1 MTCGISFTK
10 PNVKNVKWMLVYFPL
25 TMLRE
30 GDVFSWCLCLYPRGR
45 GGTHVTTTLNALDL
59 TVQDLSPQ
67 PWLQLHPL
75 DIRHLTPKAYPP
87 PHIRHRTPTDP
98 LLVTSGGHHWRPVQ
112 TCSAQLVATEA
123 RMVGKRVVQNPT
135 GMLSCICIMSEFL
148 DLQNGLNITS
158 IWDQGCIC
166 YPGLPFRKRK
176 LRFYNR
182 FIALW
187 MSWLSARSSFYF
199 HFIFTWFSTYVHFA
213 DKITKGAFQ
222 ISGYISASLSV
233 TAKYRHS

>member
-1 MTCGISFTK
+1 MFRSINNGKQLIDQFHNMTCGISFTK

-45 GGTHVTTTLNALDL
+45 GGSHVTTTLNALDL

-75 DIRHLTPKAYPP
+75 DIRHLTPKPTP

-123 RMVGKRVVQNPT
+123 RMVGKRLVQTP
-135 GMLSCICIMSEFL
+135 LECFL
-148 DLQNGLNITS
+148 V
-158 IWDQGCIC
+158 
-166 YPGLPFRKRK
+166 FV
-176 LRFYNR
+176 
-182 FIALW
+182 
-187 MSWLSARSSFYF
+187 SWVNF
-199 HFIFTWFSTYVHFA
+199 
-213 DKITKGAFQ
+213 
-222 ISGYISASLSV
+222 
-233 TAKYRHS
+233 